1 MSDSRPATAGTVGQ
15 AAGET
20 ARVLLVTATAG
31 YYHESIPTARRVLR
45 ELAQRSGDLEVATV
59 LEDVAALSRLSAALL
74 AEHDV
79 LCFVH
84 TSGELPFTDEQKR
97 AILDFVAG
105 GKGFVGVHGASAT
118 LYEWPAY
125 GEMLGAFFREHP
137 WKQPGVVVVEDG
149 EHPSTRHLPPTFGVT
164 DEFYTFRTRP
174 RDIAHILLR
183 ADPASLGTEGD
194 MPLAWTRPYGSGRVY
209 YNALG
214 HFDAGWEEPEFQAQ
228 LRGGLRWAAGLES

>member
-1 MSDSRPATAGTVGQ
+1 MTDSRPVPDVSAGR
-15 AAGET
+15 AGRAP

-45 ELAQRSGDLEVATV
+45 ELARRSGNLAIGTV
-59 LEDVAALSRLSAALL
+59 LEDVAALSRLTATLL

-84 TSGELPFTDEQKR
+84 TSGELPLTDEQKA

-105 GKGFVGVHGASAT
+105 GKGFVGVHGATAT

-125 GEMLGAFFREHP
+125 GELIGAFFLEHP
-137 WKQPGVVVVEDG
+137 WKQPGTVVVEDSD
-149 EHPSTRHLPPTFGVT
+149 HPSTRHLPPSFVVT
-164 DEFYTFRTRP
+164 DEFYTFRTSP
-174 RDIAHILLR
+174 RDAAHILLR
-183 ADPASLGTEGD
+183 ADSDSLGTED
-194 MPLAWTRPYGSGRVY
+194 DLPLAWTKPYGSGRVY

-214 HFDAGWEEPEFQAQ
+214 HFDAGWEEPGFQAQ
-228 LRGGLRWAAGLES
+228 LLGGLRWAAGREA